1 MSWERY
7 LILFSQIAISK
18 WVLKEKINGLRK
30 VHFHAYAIKFLA
42 VCQQI
47 VRSNSGFFFKKW
59 IKSNF
64 VLRTFLYPFKP
75 VGISLNSKSTLL
87 SYWFECTYY
96 VLFGDATKMGRRR
109 HCASFQFLLNCMSLQ
124 NWKWL
129 FLQNSSSCIVCFQV
143 RKEGLTSDHLSW
155 LPKVPFEKTK
165 KE

>member
-96 VLFGDATKMGRRR
+96 VLFGDATEMGRRR
-109 HCASFQFLLNCMSLQ
+109 HCASFQFLLNCTSLRVAH
-124 NWKWL
+124 
-129 FLQNSSSCIVCFQV
+129 FLTVKQETGI
-143 RKEGLTSDHLSW
+143 
-155 LPKVPFEKTK
+155 
-165 KE
+165 